1 MVQELLD
8 LQEILQHEDYEVREI
23 AYMQM
28 SAICKKFG
36 TKFTI
41 EFCRGD
47 GIQWDKDTYIVT
59 SSDDFQSV
67 YLNTKAEVMN
77 LLFFVYHCIA
87 K

>member
-8 LQEILQHEDYEVREI
+8 LKEILQHEDYRVCEI
-23 AYMQM
+23 SYMQM
-28 SAICKKFG
+28 SAQCKKFD

-41 EFCRGD
+41 EFRRGD
-47 GIQWDKDTYIVT
+47 GIQWDKDTYIIT

-67 YLNTKAEVMN
+67 CVNTRAEVMN
-77 LLFFVYHCIA
+77 LIFFVYHCIA